1 MPEDTAPLL
10 RLIDAL
16 CRSEIDLV
24 AFTSASQATNLF
36 GIAQGV
42 GKEAALKQSL
52 DRTLVASIGPVCS
65 ATLRRL
71 GVRVD
76 VEANPPKL
84 GPLIEAINA
93 ALSISS
99 QAGKT

>member
-1 MPEDTAPLL
+1 LPEDTAPLL

-24 AFTSASQATNLF
+24 AFTSASQATNLLTVAH
-36 GIAQGV
+36 GA

-76 VEANPPKL
+76 IEAKPPKL

-93 ALSISS
+93 ALSVPG
-99 QAGKT
+99 QVGKT